1 MENIETLL
9 AAVAQTTGFGDEEPV
24 VATPPKLDLESCS
37 PVGDAAVGDVRPS
50 PAVVV
55 PDLTSAAPVPVSASA
70 VCEKRKRGRP
80 PKGQLKAKSP
90 PIKKVKVEV
99 EDEDEDVCFICFD
112 GGSLVLCDRKG
123 CPKAYHPACIKR
135 DEAFFKSKAKWNC
148 GWHICSGCKKTSH
161 YMCYTCTSSWCKG
174 CTKDADFVSVR
185 GNMGFCSTCMKTIM
199 MIENKNQATNDSI
212 QVDFDDKLSWE
223 YLFKMYWVI
232 LKEKLSFTLRELT
245 QAKSPWKGVAAVTR
259 KPRLNN
265 AVPSSVGAGVS
276 MSYKGTGHFEL
287 NKPHVEMNLVQNDG
301 LRTSLLSNGNHVKKL
316 NNDTGE
322 HGPTYSKETVKPNV
336 TDETSIAKANDK
348 PDIKE
353 VVHEPCIKK
362 VLDDLCIVKTSNKPC
377 ISKNTNS
384 IETDKLAVD
393 STEWASKDLLDFV
406 KHMKNGDT
414 SALSQ
419 FDVQTLL
426 VEYVKRN
433 NLWDPHQE
441 NQIVCDQR
449 LKNIFGKPYVDQTEM
464 LKLLEFHFVV
474 KEDTQKNL
482 FFPARAVRSAASNL
496 DADGKINGSS
506 VLVPCNSRKRKTRK
520 KNENRVVQLDLNEYA
535 AIDVHNINLIYLRRN
550 LMVTLAEN
558 CESFNDKVIG
568 SIARIKISA
577 NDQKPEVHRLVQVIG
592 TSKVTETYKI
602 GNKTTD
608 VMLEVLNLDRRE
620 VVSIDSIS
628 NEEFTEDECKWL
640 RQSIRCG
647 LVKQFTVDEVKKKAS
662 ALQSVRVN
670 EWLEAEILQLSH
682 LRDRAGGKGIKKQ
695 YPSSI
700 TTAFIIISEVPEIHA
715 DPTMN
720 PNYESEE
727 DTRNSDHSKKGITQY
742 TSDAVYLIAL
752 PTHYYIL
759 YSPFPL
765 TDCASI
771 SSNKRGKEEHSVE
784 VQDIITEKT
793 NANASNDLEKHTNQI
808 YIGCSP
814 SGARNDQAMER
825 SGLEISTAIASIG
838 NSKPADNIETEKL
851 WHYRDP
857 NSKIQGPF
865 SMMQLRKCNSTGLF
879 PHDMRIWTNHE
890 QYDSLLLTDA
900 LDGKLYAAPDKSHR
914 ASSSSQEN
922 GAAEAVVPIEGTNE
936 STKDAK
942 QTEVAGCN
950 SSDVLPDT
958 IARPV
963 KVDESCSSGWPRC
976 WDLLKDGNPI
986 ADGVQL
992 RDLLPPSNPET
1003 RNEPLTDR
1011 VRKNDELNLSSQNGE
1026 KNAAGPT
1033 QNPMPCKDE
1042 LRTQPKDDDR
1052 TGQSSEGNLSS
1063 LNINLSSTIPDPV
1076 PVLTSVP
1083 TSLVSSEQPENIDV
1097 LDLLSPTSKTENQQ
1111 SVDADIPAHGSSF
1124 LELLSPAPR
1133 SNNEDQAAQETDTK
1147 PGFINLPMPNS
1158 GPGWIGASSLGI
1170 SGVQLQDVA
1179 NEWCGYSQTHA
1190 ARPPIQEWDSGL
1202 VSTSASGPP
1211 EVTRENADASA
1222 PETHHLCHPPSSH
1235 PPSNGPNWLAIVNEP
1250 IEFVALGEDSVSDLL
1265 AEVDA
1270 MESRGALPSPTSAIK
1285 FARELLEDC
1294 KDDCFSSIEDFSPT
1308 PEPRKSDA
1316 FSSTS
1321 DVHLTSQS
1329 SAPCKPN
1336 GTSPVDGFDFFRR
1349 SSVNSSAS
1357 SEGETSAAVYSG
1369 DPRSEFHHTAAPN
1382 QEMVGAGA
1390 AIAPG
1395 LGSDATD
1402 PGWGQMQGNINL
1414 VTVQGN
1420 VNLVLGGPAAQ
1431 GMANL
1436 PWGANQAPNWANPNL
1451 VRSPRNGSLPWDG
1464 QRKFSGER
1472 FNCPRQWEGYQCSD
1486 PGLGGGRGRPQ
1497 WGRQPYS
1504 SGGYSR
1510 PLPKGQRV
1518 CKFYES
1524 GRCKKGA
1531 FCDYLHP

>member
-24 VATPPKLDLESCS
+24 AATPPNLDLESSGS
-37 PVGDAAVGDVRPS
+37 PVGDAAVGDVCPS

-55 PDLTSAAPVPVSASA
+55 PDLTSAAPVPASASA
-70 VCEKRKRGRP
+70 ICEKRKRGRP
-80 PKGQLKAKSP
+80 PKGQLKAKPP
-90 PIKKVKVEV
+90 PIKKVKVDV

-148 GWHICSGCKKTSH
+148 GWHICSECRKTSH
-161 YMCYTCTSSWCKG
+161 YMCYTCTYSLCKG
-174 CTKDADFVSVR
+174 CTKDADFVTVR

-199 MIENKNQATNDSI
+199 MIENKDEATNDSI

-232 LKEKLSFTLRELT
+232 LKEKLSFTLSELT

-265 AVPSSVGAGVS
+265 AVPSSVGTGVS

-287 NKPHVEMNLVQNDG
+287 NKPHMEMNLVQNDG

-316 NNDTGE
+316 NYDTGE
-322 HGPTYSKETVKPNV
+322 HGPTYSKETLKPNI

-362 VLDDLCIVKTSNKPC
+362 DLDDLCIIKTSNKPC
-377 ISKNTNS
+377 ISKNTNI
-384 IETDKLAVD
+384 IEADKLAVD
-393 STEWASKDLLDFV
+393 STKWASKDLLDFV

-426 VEYVKRN
+426 VEYVKIN

-441 NQIVCDQR
+441 SQIVCDQR

-474 KEDTQKNL
+474 KEDTQKNP
-482 FFPARAVRSAASNL
+482 FFPARDVRSSASNL

-506 VLVPCNSRKRKTRK
+506 VPVPSNSRKRKTRK
-520 KNENRVVQLDLNEYA
+520 KNENKVAQLNLNEYA
-535 AIDVHNINLIYLRRN
+535 AIDVHNINLIYLRRD

-558 CESFNDKVIG
+558 RESFNDKVIG

-592 TSKVTETYKI
+592 TSKVSEPYKI
-602 GNKTTD
+602 GNKTAD

-670 EWLEAEILQLSH
+670 DWFEAEILRLSH
-682 LRDRAGGKGIKKQ
+682 LRNRAGGKGIKKELRKNAERLLLLKSPEERQ
-695 YPSSI
+695 RR
-700 TTAFIIISEVPEIHA
+700 ISEVPEIHA

-727 DTRNSDHSKKGITQY
+727 DIRSSDHSKK
-742 TSDAVYLIAL
+742 
-752 PTHYYIL
+752 
-759 YSPFPL
+759 
-765 TDCASI
+765 
-771 SSNKRGKEEHSVE
+771 GKEEHSVE
-784 VQDIITEKT
+784 VQDRITEKT
-793 NANASNDLEKHTNQI
+793 NANASNDLEKHTNQKKHTNQI
-808 YIGCSP
+808 DIGCSP
-814 SGARNDQAMER
+814 SGARNNQAMER
-825 SGLEISTAIASIG
+825 SGLETSSAIASIG
-838 NSKPADNIETEKL
+838 NSQPADNIETEKL

-900 LDGKLYAAPDKSHR
+900 LDGKLYAAPEMSHK
-914 ASSSSQEN
+914 ASPSSQEN
-922 GAAEAVVPIEGTNE
+922 GPAVGIVPSEGTNGT
-936 STKDAK
+936 TKDTK
-942 QTEVAGCN
+942 QTEVAGSS
-950 SSDVLPDT
+950 SSDILPDT
-958 IARPV
+958 VARPV

-1003 RNEPLTDR
+1003 RDEPLTDL
-1011 VRKNDELNLSSQNGE
+1011 VRESDELNFSSQNEE

-1033 QNPMPCKDE
+1033 QNPMPCEDE
-1042 LRTQPKDDDR
+1042 LRTPPKDDDG
-1052 TGQSSEGNLSS
+1052 TGQSSEGNLRS
-1063 LNINLSSTIPDPV
+1063 LNINLSSTIPEPV
-1076 PVLTSVP
+1076 PVLKSVP
-1083 TSLVSSEQPENIDV
+1083 TSQVSSKQPENIDV
-1097 LDLLSPTSKTENQQ
+1097 LDLLSPTLKTENQQ

-1170 SGVQLQDVA
+1170 GGVQLQNVA

-1202 VSTSASGPP
+1202 VSGSASGPP
-1211 EVTRENADASA
+1211 EVTGENADASA
-1222 PETHHLCHPPSSH
+1222 PETHHLSHASSSY
-1235 PPSNGPNWLAIVNEP
+1235 PPSNGPNWLAIMNEP

-1308 PEPRKSDA
+1308 LEPRKSDA
-1316 FSSTS
+1316 FSSTG
-1321 DVHLTSQS
+1321 DAHLISLS

-1357 SEGETSAAVYSG
+1357 SEGETSAAVHSG
-1369 DPRSEFHHTAAPN
+1369 DAGSEFNHSAAPN
-1382 QEMVGAGA
+1382 QEMVGAGAGA

-1436 PWGANQAPNWANPNL
+1436 SWGANQPPNWANPNSI
-1451 VRSPRNGSLPWDG
+1451 RSPRNGSLAWDG
-1464 QRKFSGER
+1464 QRKFGGER
-1472 FNCPRQWEGYQCSD
+1472 FNCPREWGGYQGSD
-1486 PGLGGGRGRPQ
+1486 PGFGGGRGRPP

>member
-9 AAVAQTTGFGDEEPV
+9 AAVAQTTGFGDEDPV
-24 VATPPKLDLESCS
+24 VSTPS
-37 PVGDAAVGDVRPS
+37 VVHPS

-55 PDLTSAAPVPVSASA
+55 PDLTAAAPV

-80 PKGQLKAKSP
+80 PKGQLTAKPP

-161 YMCYTCTSSWCKG
+161 YMCYTCTYSWCKG

-185 GNMGFCSTCMKTIM
+185 GNMGFCPTCMKTIM
-199 MIENKNQATNDSI
+199 MIENKDHATNDSI

-223 YLFKMYWVI
+223 YLFKMYWVA
-232 LKEKLSFTLRELT
+232 LKEKLSFTLSELT

-259 KPRLNN
+259 NPRLNN

-276 MSYKGTGHFEL
+276 ISYSGTGHFEL
-287 NKPHVEMNLVQNDG
+287 NKPRIEMNLVQNDG
-301 LRTSLLSNGNHVKKL
+301 LQTSLLSNGNHVKKL

-322 HGPTYSKETVKPNV
+322 HGPTYSKETVKPKV
-336 TDETSIAKANDK
+336 E

-353 VVHEPCIKK
+353 VVYEPCIKK
-362 VLDDLCIVKTSNKPC
+362 DLDDPCSVKNTNKPC
-377 ISKNTNS
+377 ISKNTSS
-384 IETDKLAVD
+384 IEKDKLAVD
-393 STEWASKDLLDFV
+393 STEWASKDLLGFV

-433 NLWDPHQE
+433 NLWDPHQKS
-441 NQIVCDQR
+441 QIVCDQR

-464 LKLLEFHFVV
+464 LKLLDFHFVV
-474 KEDTQKNL
+474 KEDTQKNR
-482 FFPARAVRSAASNL
+482 FFPARAVRSAANNL
-496 DADGKINGSS
+496 DANRKING
-506 VLVPCNSRKRKTRK
+506 LLLPVPSNSRKRKTRK
-520 KNENRVVQLDLNEYA
+520 KNENRVAQLDLDLNEYA
-535 AIDVHNINLIYLRRN
+535 AIDVHNINLIYLRRD

-558 CESFNDKVIG
+558 RESFNDKVIG

-592 TSKVTETYKI
+592 TSKVAEPYKI
-602 GNKTTD
+602 GNKTAD

-670 EWLEAEILQLSH
+670 DWLEAEILRLSH
-682 LRDRAGGKGIKKQ
+682 LRDQPGGKGIKKQ
-695 YPSSI
+695 LRKNAERLLLLKSPEERQRR
-700 TTAFIIISEVPEIHA
+700 ISEVLEIHA

-727 DTRNSDHSKKGITQY
+727 DIRSSDHSKKG
-742 TSDAVYLIAL
+742 
-752 PTHYYIL
+752 
-759 YSPFPL
+759 
-765 TDCASI
+765 
-771 SSNKRGKEEHSVE
+771 KEHSVE
-784 VQDIITEKT
+784 MQDRITEKT
-793 NANASNDLEKHTNQI
+793 NASASNDLEKHTNQI
-808 YIGCSP
+808 DIGCSP

-825 SGLEISTAIASIG
+825 SGSETSTAIASVG
-838 NSKPADNIETEKL
+838 NSQPADNIETEKL

-865 SMMQLRKCNSTGLF
+865 SMMQLRRCNSTGLF

-900 LDGKLYAAPDKSHR
+900 LDGKLYAAPNMSHK
-914 ASSSSQEN
+914 ASSSSKEN
-922 GAAEAVVPIEGTNE
+922 RPTGGVIPSEGVNGT
-936 STKDAK
+936 TKDAK
-942 QTEVAGCN
+942 QTEVDGCSN
-950 SSDVLPDT
+950 SDVLPDT
-958 IARPV
+958 AAGPV
-963 KVDESCSSGWPRC
+963 KVDESSSSGWPRC

-992 RDLLPPSNPET
+992 HDLLPPSGPGT
-1003 RNEPLTDR
+1003 RDEPLTDR
-1011 VRKNDELNLSSQNGE
+1011 VRESDELNLSSQNGE
-1026 KNAAGPT
+1026 KNAARPT
-1033 QNPMPCKDE
+1033 QNPIPCEGE
-1042 LRTQPKDDDR
+1042 LRTKHKDDDR
-1052 TGQSSEGNLSS
+1052 TGQSSEGNLRS
-1063 LNINLSSTIPDPV
+1063 LNINLSSTIPEPA
-1076 PVLTSVP
+1076 PVLTSVS
-1083 TSLVSSEQPENIDV
+1083 TSLVSSKQPENIDV
-1097 LDLLSPTSKTENQQ
+1097 LDLLSPTSKTQNQH
-1111 SVDADIPAHGSSF
+1111 SVDADIPAHGTSF

-1133 SNNEDQAAQETDTK
+1133 SNNEDLAAQETDTK
-1147 PGFINLPMPNS
+1147 PGCKNHPIPNS
-1158 GPGWIGASSLGI
+1158 DPGWIGASNLGI
-1170 SGVQLQDVA
+1170 GGIQLPDVA
-1179 NEWCGYSQTHA
+1179 DEWCGYSQTQA
-1190 ARPPIQEWDSGL
+1190 ARPPMQEWDS
-1202 VSTSASGPP
+1202 AAGPP
-1211 EVTRENADASA
+1211 EVTGENADASA
-1222 PETHHLCHPPSSH
+1222 PEALHLSHAPPSH
-1235 PPSNGPNWLAIVNEP
+1235 TPSNGPNWLAIMNEP

-1294 KDDCFSSIEDFSPT
+1294 KDDCFSSIEGFSPT

-1336 GTSPVDGFDFFRR
+1336 GTSPVDAFDFFRR

-1357 SEGETSAAVYSG
+1357 SEGETSAAVHSG
-1369 DPRSEFHHTAAPN
+1369 DPGSEFHHSPAPN

-1390 AIAPG
+1390 GPAMAPG

-1402 PGWGQMQGNINL
+1402 PSWGQMPGNINL

-1420 VNLVLGGPAAQ
+1420 VNLVLGGSAAQ

-1436 PWGANQAPNWANPNL
+1436 PWGANQGPNWANPNSI
-1451 VRSPRNGSLPWDG
+1451 RSPRNGNQPWDG
-1464 QRKFSGER
+1464 QRKFGGDR
-1472 FNCPRQWEGYQCSD
+1472 FNCPREWGGYQGSD
-1486 PGLGGGRGRPQ
+1486 PGFGGGRGRPP
-1497 WGRQPYS
+1497 WGRQQYS

>member
-24 VATPPKLDLESCS
+24 VSTPSELDLESSAS
-37 PVGDAAVGDVRPS
+37 PAVDAAVRDAHPS

-55 PDLTSAAPVPVSASA
+55 PDLTAAAAPVPVSASA

-80 PKGQLKAKSP
+80 PKGLLTAKPP
-90 PIKKVKVEV
+90 PIKKVKV

-148 GWHICSGCKKTSH
+148 ARPGRAWGTGRTGLQLNLPEAARRMNLENNNLDGWHICSGCRKTSH
-161 YMCYTCTSSWCKG
+161 YMCYTCTYSLCKG

-185 GNMGFCSTCMKTIM
+185 GNVGFCSTCMKTIM
-199 MIENKNQATNDSI
+199 MIENKDQATNDSN

-232 LKEKLSFTLRELT
+232 LKEKLSFTLSELT

-265 AVPSSVGAGVS
+265 AFPSSVGAGVS
-276 MSYKGTGHFEL
+276 LSHGGTGHFEL
-287 NKPHVEMNLVQNDG
+287 NKPHVEINLLQNDG
-301 LRTSLLSNGNHVKKL
+301 LRTSLLSNGNHFKKP
-316 NNDTGE
+316 NNDNGE
-322 HGPTYSKETVKPNV
+322 YGPTYSNVTVKPKV
-336 TDETSIAKANDK
+336 TDETRIAKPNDK
-348 PDIKE
+348 PDVKE
-353 VVHEPCIKK
+353 VVHELCIKK
-362 VLDDLCIVKTSNKPC
+362 DLDDPCIVKNTNKPC
-377 ISKNTNS
+377 ISKNRNS
-384 IETDKLAVD
+384 VETDKLAVD

-433 NLWDPHQE
+433 NLWDPHQ
-441 NQIVCDQR
+441 NSQILCDQR

-474 KEDTQKNL
+474 KEDTPKNP

-496 DADGKINGSS
+496 DANGKINGSPEQ
-506 VLVPCNSRKRKTRK
+506 VPSNSRKRKTRK
-520 KNENRVVQLDLNEYA
+520 KVENREAQLNLNEYA
-535 AIDVHNINLIYLRRN
+535 AIDVHNINLIYLRHD

-558 CESFNDKVIG
+558 RESFNDKVIG
-568 SIARIKISA
+568 SIARIKISP

-592 TSKVTETYKI
+592 TSKVAEPYKI
-602 GNKTTD
+602 GNKSAD
-608 VMLEVLNLDRRE
+608 VMLEVLNLDKRE

-647 LVKQFTVDEVKKKAS
+647 LVKQFTVDEVKKKAT

-670 EWLEAEILQLSH
+670 DVSVLVLLICEFKFCDRKNAERLLLLKSPEERQ
-682 LRDRAGGKGIKKQ
+682 RR
-695 YPSSI
+695 
-700 TTAFIIISEVPEIHA
+700 ISEVPEIHA

-727 DTRNSDHSKKGITQY
+727 DIRSSDHSKK
-742 TSDAVYLIAL
+742 
-752 PTHYYIL
+752 
-759 YSPFPL
+759 
-765 TDCASI
+765 
-771 SSNKRGKEEHSVE
+771 GKEEHSVE
-784 VQDIITEKT
+784 VQDRITKKT
-793 NANASNDLEKHTNQI
+793 NASASNDLEKHTNQI
-808 YIGCSP
+808 DIGCSP
-814 SGARNDQAMER
+814 SGAGNDQTMER
-825 SGLEISTAIASIG
+825 SGLETSTAIASIG
-838 NSKPADNIETEKL
+838 NSQAADNIETEKL

-900 LDGKLYAAPDKSHR
+900 LDGKLYSAPDMSQK
-914 ASSSSQEN
+914 ASSNSQEN
-922 GAAEAVVPIEGTNE
+922 GPAGGAVPSEGANGT
-936 STKDAK
+936 TKDAK
-942 QTEVAGCN
+942 QTEVAGCSN
-950 SSDVLPDT
+950 SDGLPDT
-958 IARPV
+958 VARPV
-963 KVDESCSSGWPRC
+963 KADESCSSGWPRC
-976 WDLLKDGNPI
+976 WDLLKDGKPI

-992 RDLLPPSNPET
+992 RDLLPPSKPET
-1003 RNEPLTDR
+1003 RDEPLTDR
-1011 VRKNDELNLSSQNGE
+1011 VREGDELNLSSQNRQ
-1026 KNAAGPT
+1026 KNAARPT
-1033 QNPMPCKDE
+1033 QNPMPSEDE
-1042 LRTQPKDDDR
+1042 LRSQPKDDDR
-1052 TGQSSEGNLSS
+1052 SGQSSEGNLRS
-1063 LNINLSSTIPDPV
+1063 LNINLCSTIPEPV
-1076 PVLTSVP
+1076 PVLTSVS
-1083 TSLVSSEQPENIDV
+1083 TSLVSIKQPENIDV
-1097 LDLLSPTSKTENQQ
+1097 LDLLSSTSKTQNQQ
-1111 SVDADIPAHGSSF
+1111 TVDAHIPAHGTSF

-1133 SNNEDQAAQETDTK
+1133 SKNEDQAAQETDMK
-1147 PGFINLPMPNS
+1147 PGCKNLPMPNS

-1170 SGVQLQDVA
+1170 GGMQLPDVA
-1179 NEWCGYSQTHA
+1179 DEWCGYSQTHA
-1190 ARPPIQEWDSGL
+1190 AKPPMQEWDSG
-1202 VSTSASGPP
+1202 VVPASALGPP
-1211 EVTRENADASA
+1211 EVTGENADASA
-1222 PETHHLCHPPSSH
+1222 PEAHHLSHAPPSH
-1235 PPSNGPNWLAIVNEP
+1235 PPSNGPNWLAIMNEP

-1294 KDDCFSSIEDFSPT
+1294 KDDCFSSIEGFSPT

-1357 SEGETSAAVYSG
+1357 SEGETSTAVHSG
-1369 DPRSEFHHTAAPN
+1369 DPGLEFHHSPAPN
-1382 QEMVGAGA
+1382 QDMVGAGA
-1390 AIAPG
+1390 AMAPG

-1402 PGWGQMQGNINL
+1402 PSWGQMQGNINL

-1420 VNLVLGGPAAQ
+1420 VNLVLRGPAAQ

-1436 PWGANQAPNWANPNL
+1436 PWGTNQGPHWANPNSI
-1451 VRSPRNGSLPWDG
+1451 RSPRNGSQPWDG
-1464 QRKFSGER
+1464 QRPFGGER
-1472 FNCPRQWEGYQCSD
+1472 FNCPREWGGYQGSD
-1486 PGLGGGRGRPQ
+1486 PGFGGGRGRPP
-1497 WGRQPYS
+1497 WGRQQYN

>member
-24 VATPPKLDLESCS
+24 VSTPSELDLESLAS
-37 PVGDAAVGDVRPS
+37 PVVVHPS

-55 PDLTSAAPVPVSASA
+55 PDLTAAAPVPVSASA

-80 PKGQLKAKSP
+80 PKGQLTAKP
-90 PIKKVKVEV
+90 PRIKKVKV

-135 DEAFFKSKAKWNC
+135 NEAFFKSKAKWNC
-148 GWHICSGCKKTSH
+148 GWHICSGCRKIPH
-161 YMCYTCTSSWCKG
+161 YMCYTCTYSLCKG

-199 MIENKNQATNDSI
+199 MIENKDKATNDSI

-232 LKEKLSFTLRELT
+232 LKEKLSFTLSELT

-265 AVPSSVGAGVS
+265 AVPSSVGAGVPLPHG
-276 MSYKGTGHFEL
+276 GTGHFEL
-287 NKPHVEMNLVQNDG
+287 NKPHEINLVQNDG
-301 LRTSLLSNGNHVKKL
+301 LRTSLLSNDNHVKKL
-316 NNDTGE
+316 DNDNGE
-322 HGPTYSKETVKPNV
+322 HGPTYSNETVKQKV
-336 TDETSIAKANDK
+336 ADETSIAKTNDK
-348 PDIKE
+348 PDVKE
-353 VVHEPCIKK
+353 VHELCIKK
-362 VLDDLCIVKTSNKPC
+362 DLDDPCIVKNTNKPG
-377 ISKNTNS
+377 IGKNTNS
-384 IETDKLAVD
+384 VEIDKLAVD

-414 SALSQ
+414 SSLSQ

-433 NLWDPHQE
+433 NLWDPHQKSH
-441 NQIVCDQR
+441 ILCDQR
-449 LKNIFGKPYVDQTEM
+449 LKNIFGKPFVDQTEM
-464 LKLLEFHFVV
+464 LTLLEFHFVV
-474 KEDTQKNL
+474 KEDAQKNP

-496 DADGKINGSS
+496 DADGKINGSPEP
-506 VLVPCNSRKRKTRK
+506 VPSNSRKRKTHK
-520 KNENRVVQLDLNEYA
+520 KIENREAQLNLNEYA
-535 AIDVHNINLIYLRRN
+535 AIDVHNISLIYLRRN

-558 CESFNDKVIG
+558 RESFNDKVIG
-568 SIARIKISA
+568 SIARIKISP

-592 TSKVTETYKI
+592 TSKVAEPCKI
-602 GNKTTD
+602 GNKTAD

-620 VVSIDSIS
+620 VVSVDSIS

-670 EWLEAEILQLSH
+670 DWLEAEILRLSH
-682 LRDRAGGKGIKKQ
+682 LRDRADGKGIKKELRKNAERLQ
-695 YPSSI
+695 LLKSPEERQRR
-700 TTAFIIISEVPEIHA
+700 ISEVPEIHA

-727 DTRNSDHSKKGITQY
+727 DIRSSDHSKKEIRY
-742 TSDAVYLIAL
+742 AS
-752 PTHYYIL
+752 
-759 YSPFPL
+759 YS
-765 TDCASI
+765 
-771 SSNKRGKEEHSVE
+771 GKVEHSVE
-784 VQDIITEKT
+784 VQDRITEKT
-793 NANASNDLEKHTNQI
+793 NVSASNDLEKHTNQI
-808 YIGCSP
+808 DIGCSP
-814 SGARNDQAMER
+814 SGGGNDQAMER
-825 SGLEISTAIASIG
+825 SGLETSTAIASIG
-838 NSKPADNIETEKL
+838 NSQPADNIETEKL
-851 WHYRDP
+851 WHFRDP

-900 LDGKLYAAPDKSHR
+900 LDGKLYAAPDMSHK
-914 ASSSSQEN
+914 ASSNSKEN
-922 GAAEAVVPIEGTNE
+922 GPAGGAVPSEGTNGT
-936 STKDAK
+936 TKDAK
-942 QTEVAGCN
+942 QTENAGCSN
-950 SSDVLPDT
+950 SDCLPDNV
-958 IARPV
+958 ARPV
-963 KVDESCSSGWPRC
+963 KADESCSSGWPRC

-986 ADGVQL
+986 ADNVQL
-992 RDLLPPSNPET
+992 RDLLPPSKPET
-1003 RNEPLTDR
+1003 RDEPLTDQGQES
-1011 VRKNDELNLSSQNGE
+1011 DELNLSSQNGE

-1033 QNPMPCKDE
+1033 QNPMPSEDE
-1042 LRTQPKDDDR
+1042 LRSQPKDDDR
-1052 TGQSSEGNLSS
+1052 SGQSSEGNLRS
-1063 LNINLSSTIPDPV
+1063 LNINLSSTIPEPA
-1076 PVLTSVP
+1076 PVLTSVS
-1083 TSLVSSEQPENIDV
+1083 TSLVSSKQPE
-1097 LDLLSPTSKTENQQ
+1097 KTQNQQ
-1111 SVDADIPAHGSSF
+1111 SVDADIPAHGTSF

-1133 SNNEDQAAQETDTK
+1133 SNNEDLAALETDTK
-1147 PGFINLPMPNS
+1147 PGCKNLPMSNS
-1158 GPGWIGASSLGI
+1158 GPGWIGASNLGI
-1170 SGVQLQDVA
+1170 GGIQLPDVA
-1179 NEWCGYSQTHA
+1179 DEWCGYSQTHA
-1190 ARPPIQEWDSGL
+1190 ARPPIQEWDS
-1202 VSTSASGPP
+1202 ASGPP
-1211 EVTRENADASA
+1211 EVTGENADASA
-1222 PETHHLCHPPSSH
+1222 PEALHLSHAPPSH
-1235 PPSNGPNWLAIVNEP
+1235 TPSNGPNWLAIMNEP

-1285 FARELLEDC
+1285 FAWELLEDC
-1294 KDDCFSSIEDFSPT
+1294 KDDCFSSIEGFSPT

-1336 GTSPVDGFDFFRR
+1336 GTSPVDAFDFFRR

-1357 SEGETSAAVYSG
+1357 SEGETSAAVHSG
-1369 DPRSEFHHTAAPN
+1369 DPGSEFHHSPAPN

-1390 AIAPG
+1390 GAAMAPG

-1402 PGWGQMQGNINL
+1402 PSWGQMPGNINL

-1420 VNLVLGGPAAQ
+1420 VNLVLRGPAAQ

-1436 PWGANQAPNWANPNL
+1436 PWGTNQGPHWANPNSI
-1451 VRSPRNGSLPWDG
+1451 RSPRNGSQPWDG
-1464 QRKFSGER
+1464 QRTFGGER
-1472 FNCPRQWEGYQCSD
+1472 FNCPREWGGYQGSD
-1486 PGLGGGRGRPQ
+1486 PGFGGGRGRPP
-1497 WGRQPYS
+1497 WGRQQYS

>member
-1 MENIETLL
+1 MRNIETLL
-9 AAVAQTTGFGDEEPV
+9 AAVAQTTGFGDEDPV
-24 VATPPKLDLESCS
+24 VSTPSELDLESSAS
-37 PVGDAAVGDVRPS
+37 PVVVHPS

-55 PDLTSAAPVPVSASA
+55 PDLTAAAPVRVSASA
-70 VCEKRKRGRP
+70 VCEKRVVRRRTIQLVSNAMKHFSNQKLNGTAGGTYVVDARRLHIICATLAPIRGARDA
-80 PKGQLKAKSP
+80 LKMRIS
-90 PIKKVKVEV
+90 IN
-99 EDEDEDVCFICFD
+99 
-112 GGSLVLCDRKG
+112 GS
-123 CPKAYHPACIKR
+123 
-135 DEAFFKSKAKWNC
+135 
-148 GWHICSGCKKTSH
+148 
-161 YMCYTCTSSWCKG
+161 CTL
-174 CTKDADFVSVR
+174 
-185 GNMGFCSTCMKTIM
+185 
-199 MIENKNQATNDSI
+199 I

-223 YLFKMYWVI
+223 YLFKMYWVT
-232 LKEKLSFTLRELT
+232 LKEKLSFTLSELT

-259 KPRLNN
+259 NPRLNN
-265 AVPSSVGAGVS
+265 AVPSSVGAGIS
-276 MSYKGTGHFEL
+276 MSYSGTGHFEL
-287 NKPHVEMNLVQNDG
+287 NKPHIEMNLVQNDG
-301 LRTSLLSNGNHVKKL
+301 LRTSLLSNGIKKL

-322 HGPTYSKETVKPNV
+322 HDPTYSKETVKPKV
-336 TDETSIAKANDK
+336 E

-353 VVHEPCIKK
+353 AVHEPCIKK
-362 VLDDLCIVKTSNKPC
+362 DLDGPCSVKNTNKPC
-377 ISKNTNS
+377 INKNTNS
-384 IETDKLAVD
+384 IETDKLVVD
-393 STEWASKDLLDFV
+393 STEGASKHLLDFV
-406 KHMKNGDT
+406 KHMKNGD
-414 SALSQ
+414 SSVLSQ

-433 NLWDPHQE
+433 NLWDPHQKS
-441 NQIVCDQR
+441 QIVCDQR

-464 LKLLEFHFVV
+464 LKLLGFHFVV

-482 FFPARAVRSAASNL
+482 FFPARAVRSAANNL
-496 DADGKINGSS
+496 DADGKINGS
-506 VLVPCNSRKRKTRK
+506 LLPVPSNSRKRKTRK
-520 KNENRVVQLDLNEYA
+520 KNENRVAQLDLNEYA
-535 AIDVHNINLIYLRRN
+535 AIDVHNISLIYLRRS

-558 CESFNDKVIG
+558 RESFNDKVIG

-592 TSKVTETYKI
+592 TSKVAEPYKI
-602 GNKTTD
+602 GNKTAD

-647 LVKQFTVDEVKKKAS
+647 LVKQFTVDE
-662 ALQSVRVN
+662 
-670 EWLEAEILQLSH
+670 WLEAEILRLSH
-682 LRDRAGGKGIKKQ
+682 LRDQAGGKGIKKQ

-727 DTRNSDHSKKGITQY
+727 DIRSSDHSKK
-742 TSDAVYLIAL
+742 
-752 PTHYYIL
+752 
-759 YSPFPL
+759 
-765 TDCASI
+765 
-771 SSNKRGKEEHSVE
+771 GKEEHSVE
-784 VQDIITEKT
+784 MQDRITENT
-793 NANASNDLEKHTNQI
+793 NASASNDLEKHTNQI
-808 YIGCSP
+808 DIGCSP
-814 SGARNDQAMER
+814 SGARNDQSMER
-825 SGLEISTAIASIG
+825 SGLETSTAIASIG
-838 NSKPADNIETEKL
+838 NSQPADNIETEKL

-890 QYDSLLLTDA
+890 QYDSLLLNDA
-900 LDGKLYAAPDKSHR
+900 LDGKLYAAPNMSHK
-914 ASSSSQEN
+914 AFSSSKEN
-922 GAAEAVVPIEGTNE
+922 RPAGGVIPSEGVNGT
-936 STKDAK
+936 TKDAK
-942 QTEVAGCN
+942 QTEVAGCSN
-950 SSDVLPDT
+950 SDVLPDT
-958 IARPV
+958 AAGPV

-986 ADGVQL
+986 ADNVQL
-992 RDLLPPSNPET
+992 RDLLPPSKPET
-1003 RNEPLTDR
+1003 RDEPLTDQGQES
-1011 VRKNDELNLSSQNGE
+1011 DELNLSSQNGE

-1033 QNPMPCKDE
+1033 QNPMPSEDE
-1042 LRTQPKDDDR
+1042 LRTKHKDDDR
-1052 TGQSSEGNLSS
+1052 TGQSSEGNLRS
-1063 LNINLSSTIPDPV
+1063 LNINLCSTIPEPV

-1083 TSLVSSEQPENIDV
+1083 TSLVSSKQPENIDV

-1111 SVDADIPAHGSSF
+1111 SVDADIPAHGTSF

-1133 SNNEDQAAQETDTK
+1133 SNNEDQAAQETDSK
-1147 PGFINLPMPNS
+1147 PGCINLPMPDP

-1170 SGVQLQDVA
+1170 SGVQLPDVA
-1179 NEWCGYSQTHA
+1179 DEWCGYSQTHA
-1190 ARPPIQEWDSGL
+1190 ARPPMQVWDSGL
-1202 VSTSASGPP
+1202 VSESASGPP
-1211 EVTRENADASA
+1211 EVTRENADAAA
-1222 PETHHLCHPPSSH
+1222 PEALHLSHAPPPP
-1235 PPSNGPNWLAIVNEP
+1235 PPSNGPNWLAIMNEP

-1270 MESRGALPSPTSAIK
+1270 MELRGALPSPTSAIK

-1294 KDDCFSSIEDFSPT
+1294 KDDCFSSIEGFSPT

-1321 DVHLTSQS
+1321 NVHLTSQS

-1336 GTSPVDGFDFFRR
+1336 GTSPVDAFDFFRR

-1357 SEGETSAAVYSG
+1357 SEGETSAAVHSG
-1369 DPRSEFHHTAAPN
+1369 DPGSEFHHSPTPN
-1382 QEMVGAGA
+1382 QEMVGTGAGA
-1390 AIAPG
+1390 AMAPG

-1402 PGWGQMQGNINL
+1402 PSWGQMQGNINL

-1420 VNLVLGGPAAQ
+1420 VNLVLGGSAAQ

-1436 PWGANQAPNWANPNL
+1436 PWGANQGPNWANPNSI
-1451 VRSPRNGSLPWDG
+1451 RSPRNGSQPWDG
-1464 QRKFSGER
+1464 QRKFGGDR
-1472 FNCPRQWEGYQCSD
+1472 FNCPREWGGYQGSD
-1486 PGLGGGRGRPQ
+1486 PGFGGGRGRPP
-1497 WGRQPYS
+1497 WGRQQYS